1 MHLGYVQFGTM
12 MNNASRNCCVQVF
25 MWMWFSFLWGKF
37 LVVQLLSSWPTFVFK
52 KLPNLPNLPKWLDYS
67 MFLSVGVIRF
77 EWYVVVSLFLPLW
90 LWFAFPWWLLMQI
103 FSCVYLLFIYPLWN
117 ICLCLCPGSNW
128 IVWFLLLSFE
138 SSL

>member
-12 MNNASRNCCVQVF
+12 MNNASRNSYVQVF

-37 LVVQLLSSWPTFVFK
+37 LGVQLLSSWPTFVFK
-52 KLPNLPNLPKWLDYS
+52 KLPNRLPKWLDYS
-67 MFLSVGVIRF
+67 MFPSVGVIRF
-77 EWYVVVSLFLPLW
+77 EWYVVLSLFLPLW
-90 LWFAFPWWLLMQI
+90 LWFAFRWWLLMQI
-103 FSCVYLLFIYPLWN
+103 FSCVYLLSIYSLWN
-117 ICLCLCPGSNW
+117 VCSCLCPGSNW